1 MPAFSAKFDKYLEIF
16 ELLISVTSSQLS
28 QIENAVALETL
39 QLEFLQATKA
49 FLLSILCIFPI
60 SINLSKAL

>member
-39 QLEFLQATKA
+39 QLEF
-49 FLLSILCIFPI
+49 
-60 SINLSKAL
+60 